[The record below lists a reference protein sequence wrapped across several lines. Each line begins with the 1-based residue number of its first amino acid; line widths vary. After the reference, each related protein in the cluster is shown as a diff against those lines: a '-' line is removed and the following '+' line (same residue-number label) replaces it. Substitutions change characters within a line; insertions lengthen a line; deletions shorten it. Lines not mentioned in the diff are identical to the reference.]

1 MIQEDLQAIYKQG
14 FIDGMTNFA
23 WWKDGVQFVG
33 TCGKTL
39 KEAIEGIE
47 QLSTYKKLQEM
58 PPEEVPTNVRN
69 AKGDFDRIH
78 VLYGFIAS
86 DETGEGVIAI
96 PTPKGLMP
104 MIGADVARA
113 ESYMPMAQR
122 AADESRKKVIL
133 AIFTDRRDVTTIV
146 PNPKKQ

>member
-14 FIDGMTNFA
+14 FIDGLTAFA
-23 WWKDGVQFVG
+23 HCKDSVEHVG

-39 KEAIEGIE
+39 KEAIAEVE
-47 QLSTYKKLQEM
+47 TLSTYKKLQEM

-69 AKGDFDRIH
+69 ESGVFDRIH
-78 VLYGFIAS
+78 VLYGFITS

-104 MIGADVARA
+104 MVGADVARA
-113 ESYMPMAQR
+113 ESYMSMAQR

-146 PNPKKQ
+146 PNKKKE

>member
-1 MIQEDLQAIYKQG
+1 MTQQDLQAIYKQG
-14 FIDGMTNFA
+14 FIDGLTAFA
-23 WWKDGVQFVG
+23 HWKDGDQLVG
-33 TCGKTL
+33 TCGWTL
-39 KEAIEGIE
+39 KKALEEIET
-47 QLSTYKKLQEM
+47 LSTYKKLQEM
-58 PPEEVPTNVRN
+58 PPEEVPTNIRN
-69 AKGDFDRIH
+69 EKGDFERIH

-122 AADESRKKVIL
+122 AADESRKSVIL
-133 AIFTDRRDVTTIV
+133 AVFTDRRDVTTIV
-146 PNPKKQ
+146 PNKTT